1 MSYLDHFSADRAG
14 RIYVKVLEQLKVK
27 KLYRERGITARQIAE
42 IIDEDPRAL
51 SAALA
56 IETGENFFALI
67 NRLRVREA
75 CRLLRD
81 PRFDQW
87 SAEEIGLRSGF
98 SSRQSFYTAFN
109 QFVGLTPKKY
119 REQED

>member
-1 MSYLDHFSADRAG
+1 MSYLDHFSADRAS
-14 RIYVKVLEQLKVK
+14 RVYVQVLEQLKVK

-42 IIDEDPRAL
+42 IIDEDPRAI

-56 IETGENFFALI
+56 IETGDNFFALI
-67 NRLRVREA
+67 NQLRVREA

-81 PRFDQW
+81 PKFAEW

-109 QFVGLTPKKY
+109 LYVGVTPKKY
-119 REQED
+119 RKQEE